1 MKQLFMI
8 LAMAV
13 VSVTAANAQEE
24 PKQVGEKVETKA
36 CCKDK
41 KEKSCSKSDKKECTD
56 KKECADKKKCS
67 DKQECKKECSSK
79 GEKKSCC
86 KKEA

>member
-13 VSVTAANAQEE
+13 VSITAANAQEE

-41 KEKSCSKSDKKECTD
+41 KEKSCSKSDKKECS
-56 KKECADKKKCS
+56 DKKKCS
-67 DKQECKKECSSK
+67 DKQECKKDQKECSSK

>member
-41 KEKSCSKSDKKECTD
+41 KEKSCSKSDKKECS
-56 KKECADKKKCS
+56 DKKKCS
-67 DKQECKKECSSK
+67 DQKERKNLVAKKK
-79 GEKKSCC
+79 LKNQNRLKLNF
-86 KKEA
+86 

>member
-8 LAMAV
+8 LAMTV

-41 KEKSCSKSDKKECTD
+41 KEKSCSKSDKKECS
-56 KKECADKKKCS
+56 DKKKCS

>member
-41 KEKSCSKSDKKECTD
+41 KEKSCSKSDKKECS
-56 KKECADKKKCS
+56 DKKKCS
-67 DKQECKKECSSK
+67 DKQECKKDQKECSSK

>member
-41 KEKSCSKSDKKECTD
+41 KEKSCSKSDKKEC
-56 KKECADKKKCS
+56 ADKKKCS

>member
-36 CCKDK
+36 CCNALTRKNVLINKNVK
-41 KEKSCSKSDKKECTD
+41 KTKKSVLQKER
-56 KKECADKKKCS
+56 KNLVAKKKL
-67 DKQECKKECSSK
+67 KNQNRLKLNF
-79 GEKKSCC
+79 
-86 KKEA
+86 

>member
-41 KEKSCSKSDKKECTD
+41 KEKSCCKSDKKE
-56 KKECADKKKCS
+56 
-67 DKQECKKECSSK
+67 
-79 GEKKSCC
+79 
-86 KKEA
+86 

>member
-41 KEKSCSKSDKKECTD
+41 KEKSCSKSDKKEC
-56 KKECADKKKCS
+56 ADKKKCS
-67 DKQECKKECSSK
+67 DKQECKKDQKECSSK

>member
-41 KEKSCSKSDKKECTD
+41 KEKSCSKSDKKEC
-56 KKECADKKKCS
+56 ADKKKCS
-67 DKQECKKECSSK
+67 DKQECKKDQKECSSK
-79 GEKKSCC
+79 GAKKSCC

>member
-24 PKQVGEKVETKA
+24 PKHVGEKVETNA

-41 KEKSCSKSDKKECTD
+41 KEKSCSKSDKKECS
-56 KKECADKKKCS
+56 DKKKCS

>member
-24 PKQVGEKVETKA
+24 PKQVGE
-36 CCKDK
+36 
-41 KEKSCSKSDKKECTD
+41 
-56 KKECADKKKCS
+56 
-67 DKQECKKECSSK
+67 
-79 GEKKSCC
+79 
-86 KKEA
+86 

>member
-41 KEKSCSKSDKKECTD
+41 KEKSCSKSDKKECS
-56 KKECADKKKCS
+56 DKKKCS

>member
-24 PKQVGEKVETKA
+24 PKQVGEK
-36 CCKDK
+36 
-41 KEKSCSKSDKKECTD
+41 EKSCSKSD

-67 DKQECKKECSSK
+67 DKQECKKDQKECSSK

>member
-24 PKQVGEKVETKA
+24 PKQVGEKVETKS
-36 CCKDK
+36 CCK
-41 KEKSCSKSDKKECTD
+41 D

-67 DKQECKKECSSK
+67 DKQECKKDQKECSSK

>member
-13 VSVTAANAQEE
+13 VSITAANAQEE
-24 PKQVGEKVETKA
+24 PKQVGEK
-36 CCKDK
+36 K
-41 KEKSCSKSDKKECTD
+41 KEKSCCKSD

-67 DKQECKKECSSK
+67 DKQECKKDQKECSSK

>member
-41 KEKSCSKSDKKECTD
+41 KEKSCFKSDI
-56 KKECADKKKCS
+56 KECADKKKCT
-67 DKQECKKECSSK
+67 DKQECKTDQKECSSK

>member
-41 KEKSCSKSDKKECTD
+41 KEKSCSKYDKKECS
-56 KKECADKKKCS
+56 DKKKCS

>member
-36 CCKDK
+36 CCK
-41 KEKSCSKSDKKECTD
+41 SD

-67 DKQECKKECSSK
+67 DKQECKKDQKECSSK

>member
-36 CCKDK
+36 CCKSDK
-41 KEKSCSKSDKKECTD
+41 KEKSCCK
-56 KKECADKKKCS
+56 S
-67 DKQECKKECSSK
+67 DKQECKKDQKECSSK

>member
-36 CCKDK
+36 CCKSDK
-41 KEKSCSKSDKKECTD
+41 KEKSCCKSD

-67 DKQECKKECSSK
+67 DKQECKKDQKECSSK

>member
-13 VSVTAANAQEE
+13 VSITAANAQEE

-41 KEKSCSKSDKKECTD
+41 KEKSCSKSDKKEC
-56 KKECADKKKCS
+56 ADKKKCS
-67 DKQECKKECSSK
+67 DKQECKKDQKECSSK